1 MKKDYKPYC
10 VVDAENRYKTL
21 VLASKENGQEQI
33 QFYELAMG
41 ERLLNAPVPGGT
53 LCKPKWNGTAW
64 EESATTEEI
73 DTWKKENFGHEAE
86 MPPVNPGPTMSERV
100 ASLES
105 QMTDTQIALVENYEQ
120 TDASNTDLLMAT
132 AEVYENLLALQ
143 ERVSALEG
151 GGTNG

>member
-1 MKKDYKPYC
+1 
-10 VVDAENRYKTL
+10 
-21 VLASKENGQEQI
+21 
-33 QFYELAMG
+33 
-41 ERLLNAPVPGGT
+41 
-53 LCKPKWNGTAW
+53 
-64 EESATTEEI
+64 
-73 DTWKKENFGHEAE
+73 

-105 QMTDTQIALVENYEQ
+105 QITDTQMALVENYEQ